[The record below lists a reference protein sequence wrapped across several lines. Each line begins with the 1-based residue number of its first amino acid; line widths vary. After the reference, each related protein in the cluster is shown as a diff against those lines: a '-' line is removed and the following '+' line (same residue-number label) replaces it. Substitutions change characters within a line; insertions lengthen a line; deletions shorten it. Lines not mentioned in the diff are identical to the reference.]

1 MKYSNLVTYCYI
13 FPFIFMANIDEN
25 TTKTIKEELERKVV
39 PKLQKEIEK
48 EVTAKF
54 KTKDPKEIL
63 SGLDSNVKDQLE
75 QLTENSQPVIPKNQ
89 LDNSNNNEVDNRK
102 PDNQAGLNNQ
112 IQKEAELNKA
122 KKVSANAL
130 SKKTG
135 ISSNIPGENIKPLPA
150 NLPIENNETKNKT
163 DNTDESSE
171 NKSTSETQAN
181 DLNLQK
187 RAKIKNDGQSKINL
201 KGKIAEKVDS
211 IQLFTNQLLKKS
223 ILASFATW
231 GLSLFYTYTH
241 VFLHFIFPKYFC
253 SLGQEWV
260 PANIQKVGPEEAKKM
275 GNKFGVAEKP
285 GVAFAFLLQLFGLVL
300 VITVI
305 YFIIHPKLV
314 AWEFLKDFVKKILGI
329 KYE

>member
-89 LDNSNNNEVDNRK
+89 LDNSNNNEPNNLK
-102 PDNQAGLNNQ
+102 SDNQTGLNNQ

-130 SKKTG
+130 SKKSG
-135 ISSNIPGENIKPLPA
+135 IPVSIPGANIKPLPA
-150 NLPIENNETKNKT
+150 TLPIENNETKKKA
-163 DNTDESSE
+163 DNIDESSNNE
-171 NKSTSETQAN
+171 LNPESQAN
-181 DLNLQK
+181 NLNLQK
-187 RAKIKNDGQSKINL
+187 RAKIKNDDKTKIGL
-201 KGKIAEKVDS
+201 KGKIAEKVNT

-223 ILASFATW
+223 ILLSFATW
-231 GLSLFYTYTH
+231 GLTLLYTYTH

-300 VITVI
+300 VIAVI
-305 YFIIHPKLV
+305 YFILHPAEV
-314 AWEFLKDFVKKILGI
+314 AWNFI
-329 KYE
+329 KGD